1 MRRSDQNHRSGKT
14 LARKFQESMR
24 IYIGNLSGD
33 VSDAKLLELV
43 TPFGKPD
50 SAKVVTD
57 RQTGQSRGFGFVELA
72 STEEAHAAIAGLNG
86 KQVGDQTLVVNE
98 ARPKR

>member
-1 MRRSDQNHRSGKT
+1 
-14 LARKFQESMR
+14 MR

-33 VSDAKLLELV
+33 VNDARLLELV

-57 RQTGQSRGFGFVELA
+57 RQTGQSRGFGFVEMSSA
-72 STEEAHAAIAGLNG
+72 EEANAAIKGLNG
-86 KQVGDQTLVVNE
+86 KQVGEQALVVNE
-98 ARPKR
+98 ARPKKG